1 MSTLTFGRFTVRIG
15 LRHDNP
21 AFPVYLVFVKGKL
34 IGKSFSVPDR
44 SACEWLERQNAL
56 DRVTYAEASA
66 PPKTHT
72 LRGVALLRR
81 GRPKKASTTA
91 LELDTEPA

>member
-1 MSTLTFGRFTVRIG
+1 MSTITFGRFTVRIG
-15 LRHDNP
+15 LRPDNP

-56 DRVTYAEASA
+56 DRVTYAESSA
-66 PPKTHT
+66 QPKTQA

-81 GRPKKASTTA
+81 GRPKKASTQV
-91 LELDTEPA
+91 LEVEFT

>member
-15 LRHDNP
+15 LRPDNP

-34 IGKSFSVPDR
+34 IGRSFSIPDS

-56 DRVTYAEASA
+56 DRVTYAETSA
-66 PPKTHT
+66 PPKTAP
-72 LRGVALLRR
+72 LRGVALPRR
-81 GRPKKASTTA
+81 GRPKKASTQA
-91 LELDTEPA
+91 LEVEFT